1 MSSFRHQAAAI
12 AGTRSTASTPLRPGG
27 ARLVVAGQAIN
38 SGADTTV
45 AAGQGARPL
54 RRGGNQLRRD
64 AIAHAPAGEQER
76 TLNAECSSIGTLAGA
91 AAVPADLA
99 LSAPLRAGAA
109 MPSHDPRH
117 SWRPEEIDFKVR
129 RAFCGRADT
138 PAGGAPCRRIGLTKR
153 KPRPPASCSTNT
165 KPRHA
170 AGQGNGT
177 AEWREP
183 IPDYVRERLS
193 LSSWLNRELPPLD
206 PPLGELAT
214 TTSRIML
221 VGPTGLG
228 KTSISMALGIAIA
241 DGRDF
246 LHWRGGGR
254 PRRVI
259 YVDGEMS
266 RRLFKARIR
275 DAVRRHGSQPVTFFA
290 FSREDFEDMPPLG
303 TPEGQKYMDLVTEAI
318 GGADILF
325 LDNIQALT
333 IGDLREPESWRKVIP
348 WTRDLTRRRIGQIWE
363 HHTGLA
369 EDHGYGD
376 KSREWQLDTV
386 ALMETIERPE
396 ADIAF
401 SLKFTKAR
409 ERTPDNRADF
419 EAAVIYFGE

>member
-1 MSSFRHQAAAI
+1 VSQWLDEEKAAA
-12 AGTRSTASTPLRPGG
+12 ARWLFNEQQAEHNAS
-27 ARLVVAGQAIN
+27 
-38 SGADTTV
+38 
-45 AAGQGARPL
+45 
-54 RRGGNQLRRD
+54 
-64 AIAHAPAGEQER
+64 
-76 TLNAECSSIGTLAGA
+76 
-91 AAVPADLA
+91 
-99 LSAPLRAGAA
+99 
-109 MPSHDPRH
+109 
-117 SWRPEEIDFKVR
+117 
-129 RAFCGRADT
+129 
-138 PAGGAPCRRIGLTKR
+138 
-153 KPRPPASCSTNT
+153 
-165 KPRHA
+165 
-170 AGQGNGT
+170 QGNGV
-177 AEWREP
+177 AEWNEP
-183 IPDYVRERLS
+183 DPDYVRERLS
-193 LSSWLNRELPPLD
+193 LSFWHSRELPPLD
-206 PPLGELAT
+206 PLLGELVT

-228 KTSISMALGIAIA
+228 KTSISMALDIAIA

-266 RRLFKARIR
+266 RRLFKARIK
-275 DAVRRHGSQPVTFFA
+275 DAVRRHGSQPATFFA
-290 FSREDFEDMPPLG
+290 FSREDFEDMPPLDTEG
-303 TPEGQKYMDLVTEAI
+303 GQKYIDLVIEAI
-318 GGADILF
+318 GGVDLVTF
-325 LDNIQALT
+325 DNIQALT

-409 ERTPDNRADF
+409 ERTLDNRANF
-419 EAAVIYFGE
+419 EPAVVTLANDKWESMRGSALGKRRTGKDRVFELLVDAIARNGEIPPASAYIPPDTRCINEQLWRLTCERGCIAEGSPDAIAFTRAAKALVGVRVGKWEQWVWIIP